1 MTDEKALRDKI
12 EKSGYKLRFIAKK
25 IGMSYQSLL
34 NKMSNKS
41 DFRATEIQAL
51 CSLLNISVSE
61 RDLIFFKSV

>member
-51 CSLLNISVSE
+51 CSMLNISVSE